1 MTLAEKLAKRIENK
15 PPMTVKE
22 MMDKLVEDGLIVV
35 TDERRITGMFGQQ
48 RNIYGETKE

>member
-15 PPMTVKE
+15 PPMTVRE

-35 TDERRITGMFGQQ
+35 TDERRITGMFGKQ
-48 RNIYGETKE
+48 RDIYGKLKD